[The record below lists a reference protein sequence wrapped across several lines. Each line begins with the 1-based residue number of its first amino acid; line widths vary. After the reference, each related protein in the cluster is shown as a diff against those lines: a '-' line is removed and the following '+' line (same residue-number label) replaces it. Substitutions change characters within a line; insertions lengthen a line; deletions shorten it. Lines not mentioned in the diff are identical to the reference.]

1 MSPKRG
7 LSLLL
12 ALAMLLSLLP
22 SALATTVGPHTH
34 QWSDPDPQQ
43 PWCTI
48 PGGYYHVCN
57 ICYEGEFVQTSPPL
71 GHDWSAWT
79 YVRQGTCA
87 KENSGLHVHP
97 KDEFVPTCQPSQ
109 RHGSS
114 SGYCEE
120 TEYDSERKKEL
131 KTRDSPA

>member
-1 MSPKRG
+1 M
-7 LSLLL
+7 
-12 ALAMLLSLLP
+12 P
-22 SALATTVGPHTH
+22 STTSTV
-34 QWSDPDPQQ
+34 
-43 PWCTI
+43 
-48 PGGYYHVCN
+48 
-57 ICYEGEFVQTSPPL
+57 FVISANAETSVP
-71 GHDWSAWT
+71 
-79 YVRQGTCA
+79 

-120 TEYDSERKKEL
+120 TEYDSERRKEL